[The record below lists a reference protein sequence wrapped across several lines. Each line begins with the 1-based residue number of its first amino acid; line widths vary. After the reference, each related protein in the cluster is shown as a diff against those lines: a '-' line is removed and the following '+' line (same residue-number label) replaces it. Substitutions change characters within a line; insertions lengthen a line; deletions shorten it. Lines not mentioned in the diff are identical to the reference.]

1 MDEHILLW
9 INQGWGNALFDGL
22 FWWVSQRPEFTY
34 PLALL
39 LLYDCSRREG
49 RAGARLFLVL
59 LLTITVGDLLGHL
72 LKDLFAMPRPCQAI
86 FEQLRALGGGVV
98 RRCGDKPNGM
108 PSNHALNFT
117 AAAVFVLWTLPWRR
131 WRLGLVALAVLVGL
145 SRIYLGK
152 HYPSQVLAGALIGL
166 ALGTLAAWLAI
177 RYRRAWGLP
186 AFVGA
191 GLSPE
196 PVEGHLTNSVHP
208 STSSGRTEISVRPE
222 PVEGS
227 KGAGHGLSP
236 PVFSGMPS
244 MNAEPISPAALAPH
258 RLSLVVPLYNEQ
270 DNVEPLLAGIHAAL
284 ADYPMPWE
292 LIVVDDGSS
301 DGTHERLRDA
311 ASRWG
316 RHVRVLE
323 LQRNFGQ
330 TAAMQA
336 GIDAAR
342 GEVIATLDG
351 DLQND
356 PADIPRLVGRLLS
369 EDLDLVVGWRRNR
382 QDNVW
387 LRTIPSRIANRLIGN
402 ITQVRLHDYGCSLKV
417 YRATVIKEVRLY
429 GEMHRFIPAWM
440 SVRTAPQRIR
450 EDVVNHRARM
460 HGESKYGISRTF
472 RVLVDLLS
480 VYFFLRFLTRPGH
493 FFGRIGLVSGGLG
506 TLLLGWLFAQKL
518 LLGAN
523 IGTRPL
529 LLVAVLLVL
538 MGVQFLTTGVL
549 SELITR
555 TYFASS
561 ASRPYVIRTIGSD
574 GADAE
579 AGWCVAH
586 G

>member
-1 MDEHILLW
+1 MDERILLW

-86 FEQLRALGGGVV
+86 FEQLRALGGGVL

-191 GLSPE
+191 G
-196 PVEGHLTNSVHP
+196 
-208 STSSGRTEISVRPE
+208 
-222 PVEGS
+222 
-227 KGAGHGLSP
+227 HGLSP
-236 PVFSGMPS
+236 PAFSGVPS

-311 ASRWG
+311 ARRWG

-450 EDVVNHRARM
+450 EEVVNHRARV

-561 ASRPYVIRTIGSD
+561 ASRPYVIRSVGSD
-574 GADAE
+574 GTDGD
-579 AGWCVAH
+579 AGWCIAH